1 MHTLQLGWSR
11 DLSALVLSDSD
22 LPSEQ
27 PPSSFQ
33 LWVLSDFNDFFFFLK
48 ITFPKRYQKQLGL
61 AKPAYYKCFN

>member
-33 LWVLSDFNDFFFFLK
+33 LWVLSADFNDFFFFK
-48 ITFPKRYQKQLGL
+48 DYFPQEISETIGFGKAGL
-61 AKPAYYKCFN
+61 L